1 MRHKKLK
8 IVVYSTC
15 VYLFFSILT
24 SLYFYNDLQ
33 KRKAVVIEKIQN
45 ESTQQLAYTHH
56 EFNELSNRIANT
68 LDLVSKSRP
77 LYDYFLYPSARVQ
90 RAVEF
95 SWLRLMQAEK
105 FFSRLELVDGN
116 GDSLFSFI
124 YDSET
129 GKATKRI
136 TDENSINDL
145 LLEKLSTLPEGRIFS
160 EGVVL
165 NRKLA
170 NSGIYKPMMQ
180 IFIPIDVVGLR
191 KGYVLAELSD
201 TSIVNVVNVVKF
213 SPTLSISPSMVNQDG
228 YYLLT
233 DKSEE
238 VFGHL
243 VNGRADKTLKAEEPE
258 LWSIMT
264 EMQVGSIY
272 LNDNVYSFY
281 RFSIDKSDPNKDAYF
296 LLCYPAS
303 ELGAFFYEQ
312 QIEVAEEAIIVFLLL
327 GLIVIPFG
335 ILLTSWDRSNLE
347 SQLAKSALE
356 GMSAVVITDKQK
368 RIIKVNTAFTS
379 ICGFSPIDTIGKST
393 FDVLT
398 SGCEQSKKRLNNWKQ
413 VEELGAWQGEI
424 DVLSKAQ
431 EELSLLVRI
440 QSVKN
445 KRKEVQYYIISYID
459 ITQRKLLEKELRY
472 LSEKDSLSDCWNRRK
487 FEFEL
492 ENQTLLTKRYY
503 PVHQCCLV
511 IFDIDF
517 FKRINDTKGHEVG
530 DEVIRLVAFVLRDG
544 SRETDFV
551 ARIGGE
557 EFAIIMPHTELK
569 DAEMVVN
576 RLRVAVSQID
586 KYRVTVSGGL
596 TDIGLSTDRAYK
608 CADLALYESKANGR
622 NTISICT
629 SLEDL
634 A

>member
-1 MRHKKLK
+1 MHHKKMK

-15 VYLFFSILT
+15 VYLFLSIIT
-24 SLYFYNDLQ
+24 SLYFYNDFQ
-33 KRKAVVIEKIQN
+33 KKKAVVVDKIQN
-45 ESTQQLAYTHH
+45 ESIQQLTYTHH

-77 LYDYFLYPSARVQ
+77 LYDYFLYPSNRVQ

-105 FFSRLELVDGN
+105 FFSRLELVDEN
-116 GDSLFSFI
+116 GESLFLFT
-124 YDSET
+124 YDSKA

-136 TDENSINDL
+136 TDESSVNEL
-145 LLEKLSTLPEGRIFS
+145 LLERLVTLPEGRIFS

-170 NSGIYKPMMQ
+170 NSGVYKPIMQ
-180 IFIPIDVVGLR
+180 IFIPIDVAGLR

-201 TSIVNVVNVVKF
+201 TSIVNVVKF
-213 SPTLSISPSMVNQDG
+213 SPTLSISPSMINQDG

-243 VNGRADKTLKAEEPE
+243 VNGRADKTLKVEEPE
-258 LWSIMT
+258 LWSMIS
-264 EMQVGSIY
+264 EIQEGSAY
-272 LNDNVYSFY
+272 LNGNIYSFY
-281 RFSIDKSDPNKDAYF
+281 RFSIDKRDPNKDAYF

-303 ELGAFFYEQ
+303 ELDALFYDL
-312 QIEVAEEAIIVFLLL
+312 QIEITEEAMIIFLLL

-335 ILLTSWDRSNLE
+335 MLLTSWDRSNLE

-356 GMSAVVITDKQK
+356 GMSAVVITDKHR

-379 ICGFSPIDTIGKST
+379 ICGFSSTDIMGKST

-398 SGCEQSKKRLNNWKQ
+398 SSCEQSQKRIDNWKQ
-413 VEELGAWQGEI
+413 VEELGAWQGEL
-424 DVLSKAQ
+424 DVLSKNQ

-445 KRKEVQYYIISYID
+445 KRKEIQYYIISYID

-503 PVHQCCLV
+503 PVHQCCLI

-517 FKRINDTKGHEVG
+517 FKRINDTQGHEVG
-530 DEVIRLVAFVLRDG
+530 DEVIRLVASLLKNG

-569 DAEMVVN
+569 DAIMVVN

-586 KYRVTVSGGL
+586 KYKVTISGGL
-596 TDIGLSTDRAYK
+596 TDIGLSSDRAYK

-622 NTISICT
+622 NTISIC
-629 SLEDL
+629 SNLEDL

>member
-33 KRKAVVIEKIQN
+33 KRKAVVVEQIQN
-45 ESTQQLAYTHH
+45 ESTQQLVYTHR

-77 LYDYFLYPSARVQ
+77 LYDYFLYPSKRVQ

-95 SWLRLMQAEK
+95 SWLRLIQAEK
-105 FFSRLELVDGN
+105 FFSKLELVDEN
-116 GDSLFSFI
+116 GDGLFSFT
-124 YDSET
+124 YDPET

-136 TDENSINDL
+136 SDKRTINAL
-145 LLEKLSTLPEGRIFS
+145 LLDKLAKLPEGRIFS

-165 NRKLA
+165 NHELA
-170 NSGIYKPMMQ
+170 NTGIYKPMMQ

-201 TSIVNVVNVVKF
+201 TSIVNVVKF
-213 SPTLSISPSMVNQDG
+213 SPTLSISPSMINQDG

-258 LWSIMT
+258 LWSLMS
-264 EMQVGSIY
+264 EMQAGSTY
-272 LNDNVYSFY
+272 LNGNIYSFY
-281 RFSIDKSDPNKDAYF
+281 RFSIDKSDLNKDAYF
-296 LLCYPAS
+296 LLCYPAT
-303 ELGAFFYEQ
+303 ELALSFNNLK
-312 QIEVAEEAIIVFLLL
+312 IEVAEEAMIVFLLL

-356 GMSAVVITDKQK
+356 GMSAVVITDKYQ

-379 ICGFSPIDTIGKST
+379 ICGFLPADTIGKST

-398 SGCEQSKKRLNNWKQ
+398 SNCEQSKKRLDNWKQ

-424 DVLSKAQ
+424 DVLSKTQ

-445 KRKEVQYYIISYID
+445 KRKEVQYYIVSYID

-530 DEVIRLVAFVLRDG
+530 DDVIRLVASVLRDG

-569 DAEMVVN
+569 DASMVVN
-576 RLRVAVSQID
+576 RLRVAVSQIE
-586 KYRVTVSGGL
+586 KYQVTISGGL
-596 TDIGLSTDRAYK
+596 TDIGLSTDHAYK

-629 SLEDL
+629 SLDDL

>member
-1 MRHKKLK
+1 MHHKKMK

-15 VYLFFSILT
+15 VYLFLSIIT
-24 SLYFYNDLQ
+24 SLYFYNDFQ
-33 KRKAVVIEKIQN
+33 KKKAVVVDKIQN
-45 ESTQQLAYTHH
+45 ESIQQLTYTHH

-77 LYDYFLYPSARVQ
+77 LYDYFLYPSNRVQ

-105 FFSRLELVDGN
+105 FFSRLELVDEN
-116 GDSLFSFI
+116 GESLFLFT
-124 YDSET
+124 YDSKA

-136 TDENSINDL
+136 TDESSVNEL
-145 LLEKLSTLPEGRIFS
+145 LLERLVTLPEGRIFS

-170 NSGIYKPMMQ
+170 NSGVYKPIMQ
-180 IFIPIDVVGLR
+180 IFIPIDVAGLR

-201 TSIVNVVNVVKF
+201 TSIVNVVKF
-213 SPTLSISPSMVNQDG
+213 SPTLSISPSMINQDG

-243 VNGRADKTLKAEEPE
+243 VNGRADKTLKVEEPE
-258 LWSIMT
+258 LWSMIS
-264 EMQVGSIY
+264 EIQEGSTY
-272 LNDNVYSFY
+272 LNGNIYSFY

-303 ELGAFFYEQ
+303 ELDALFYDL
-312 QIEVAEEAIIVFLLL
+312 QIEITEEAMIIFLLL

-335 ILLTSWDRSNLE
+335 MLLTSWDRSNLE

-356 GMSAVVITDKQK
+356 GMSAVVITDKHR

-379 ICGFSPIDTIGKST
+379 ICGFSSTDIMGKST

-398 SGCEQSKKRLNNWKQ
+398 SSCEQSQKRIDNWKQ
-413 VEELGAWQGEI
+413 VEELGAWQGEL
-424 DVLSKAQ
+424 DVLSKNQ

-445 KRKEVQYYIISYID
+445 KRKEIQYYIISYID

-503 PVHQCCLV
+503 PVHQCCLI

-517 FKRINDTKGHEVG
+517 FKRINDTQGHEVG
-530 DEVIRLVAFVLRDG
+530 DEVIRLVASLLKNG

-569 DAEMVVN
+569 DAIMVVN

-586 KYRVTVSGGL
+586 KYKVTISGGL
-596 TDIGLSTDRAYK
+596 TDIGLSSERAYK

-622 NTISICT
+622 NTISIC
-629 SLEDL
+629 SNLEDL

>member
-1 MRHKKLK
+1 MHHKKMK

-15 VYLFFSILT
+15 VYLFLSIIT
-24 SLYFYNDLQ
+24 SLYFYNDFQ
-33 KRKAVVIEKIQN
+33 KKKAVVVDKIQN
-45 ESTQQLAYTHH
+45 ESIQQLTYTHH
-56 EFNELSNRIANT
+56 EFNELSNRITNT

-77 LYDYFLYPSARVQ
+77 LYDYFLYPSNRVQ

-105 FFSRLELVDGN
+105 FFSRLELVDEN
-116 GDSLFSFI
+116 GESLFLFT
-124 YDSET
+124 YDPKT

-136 TDENSINDL
+136 TDDSSVNEL
-145 LLEKLSTLPEGRIFS
+145 LLERLVTLPEGQIFS

-170 NSGIYKPMMQ
+170 NSGVYKPIMQ
-180 IFIPIDVVGLR
+180 IFIPIDVAGLR

-201 TSIVNVVNVVKF
+201 TSIVNVVKF
-213 SPTLSISPSMVNQDG
+213 SPTLSISPSMINQDG

-243 VNGRADKTLKAEEPE
+243 VNGRADKTLKVEEPE
-258 LWSIMT
+258 LWSMIS
-264 EMQVGSIY
+264 EIQEGSAY
-272 LNDNVYSFY
+272 LNGNIYSFY
-281 RFSIDKSDPNKDAYF
+281 RFSIDKRDPNKDAYF

-303 ELGAFFYEQ
+303 ELDALFYDL
-312 QIEVAEEAIIVFLLL
+312 QIEITEEAMIIFLLL

-335 ILLTSWDRSNLE
+335 MLLTSWDRSNLE

-356 GMSAVVITDKQK
+356 GMSAVVITDKHR

-379 ICGFSPIDTIGKST
+379 ICGFSSTDIMGKST

-398 SGCEQSKKRLNNWKQ
+398 SSCEQSQKRIDNWKQ
-413 VEELGAWQGEI
+413 VEELGAWQGEL
-424 DVLSKAQ
+424 DVLSKNQ

-445 KRKEVQYYIISYID
+445 KRKEIQYYIISYID

-492 ENQTLLTKRYY
+492 DNQTLLTKRYY
-503 PVHQCCLV
+503 PVHQCCLI

-517 FKRINDTKGHEVG
+517 FKRINDTQGHEVG
-530 DEVIRLVAFVLRDG
+530 DEVIRLVASLLKNG

-569 DAEMVVN
+569 DAIMVVN

-586 KYRVTVSGGL
+586 KYKVTISGGL
-596 TDIGLSTDRAYK
+596 TDIGLSSDRAYK

-622 NTISICT
+622 NTISIC
-629 SLEDL
+629 SNLEDL

>member
-1 MRHKKLK
+1 MYMHHKKMK

-15 VYLFFSILT
+15 VYLFLSIIT
-24 SLYFYNDLQ
+24 SLYFYNDFQ
-33 KRKAVVIEKIQN
+33 KKKAVVVDKIQN
-45 ESTQQLAYTHH
+45 ESIQQLTYTHH
-56 EFNELSNRIANT
+56 EFNELSNRITNT

-77 LYDYFLYPSARVQ
+77 LYDYFLYPSNRVQ

-105 FFSRLELVDGN
+105 FFSRLELVDEN
-116 GDSLFSFI
+116 GESLFLFT
-124 YDSET
+124 YDPKT

-136 TDENSINDL
+136 TDDSSVNEL
-145 LLEKLSTLPEGRIFS
+145 LLERLVTLPEGQIFS

-170 NSGIYKPMMQ
+170 NSGVYKPIMQ
-180 IFIPIDVVGLR
+180 IFIPIDVAGLR

-201 TSIVNVVNVVKF
+201 TSIVNVVKF
-213 SPTLSISPSMVNQDG
+213 SPTLSISPSMINQDG

-243 VNGRADKTLKAEEPE
+243 VNGRADKTLKVEEPE
-258 LWSIMT
+258 LWSMIS
-264 EMQVGSIY
+264 EIQEGSAY
-272 LNDNVYSFY
+272 LNGNIYSFY
-281 RFSIDKSDPNKDAYF
+281 RFSIDKRDPNKDAYF

-303 ELGAFFYEQ
+303 ELDALFYDL
-312 QIEVAEEAIIVFLLL
+312 QIEITEEAMIIFLLL

-335 ILLTSWDRSNLE
+335 MLLTSWDRSNLE

-356 GMSAVVITDKQK
+356 GMSAVVITDKHR

-379 ICGFSPIDTIGKST
+379 ICGFSSTDIMGKST

-398 SGCEQSKKRLNNWKQ
+398 SSCEQSQKRIDNWKQ
-413 VEELGAWQGEI
+413 VEELGAWQGEL
-424 DVLSKAQ
+424 DVLSKNQ

-445 KRKEVQYYIISYID
+445 KRKEIQYYIISYID

-492 ENQTLLTKRYY
+492 DNQTLLTKRYY
-503 PVHQCCLV
+503 PVHQCCLI

-517 FKRINDTKGHEVG
+517 FKRINDTQGHEVG
-530 DEVIRLVAFVLRDG
+530 DEVIRLVASLLKNG

-569 DAEMVVN
+569 DAIMVVN

-586 KYRVTVSGGL
+586 KYKVTISGGL
-596 TDIGLSTDRAYK
+596 TDIGLSSDRAYK

-622 NTISICT
+622 NTISIC
-629 SLEDL
+629 SNLEDL

>member
-1 MRHKKLK
+1 MHHKKMK

-15 VYLFFSILT
+15 VYLFLSIIT
-24 SLYFYNDLQ
+24 SLYFYNDFQ
-33 KRKAVVIEKIQN
+33 KKKAVVVDKIQN
-45 ESTQQLAYTHH
+45 ESIQQLTYTHH

-77 LYDYFLYPSARVQ
+77 LYDYFLYPSNRVQ

-105 FFSRLELVDGN
+105 FFSRLELVDEN
-116 GDSLFSFI
+116 GESLFLFT
-124 YDSET
+124 YDSKA

-136 TDENSINDL
+136 TDESSVNEL
-145 LLEKLSTLPEGRIFS
+145 LLERLVTLPEGRIFS

-170 NSGIYKPMMQ
+170 NSGVYKPIMQ
-180 IFIPIDVVGLR
+180 IFIPIDVAGLR

-201 TSIVNVVNVVKF
+201 TSIVNVVKF
-213 SPTLSISPSMVNQDG
+213 SPTLSISPSMINQDG

-243 VNGRADKTLKAEEPE
+243 VNGRADKTLKVEEPE
-258 LWSIMT
+258 LWSMIS
-264 EMQVGSIY
+264 EIQEGSTY
-272 LNDNVYSFY
+272 LNGNIYSFY

-303 ELGAFFYEQ
+303 ELDALFYDL
-312 QIEVAEEAIIVFLLL
+312 QIEITEEAMIIFLLL

-335 ILLTSWDRSNLE
+335 MLLTSWDRSNLE

-356 GMSAVVITDKQK
+356 GMSAVVITDKHR

-379 ICGFSPIDTIGKST
+379 ICGFSSTDIMGKST

-398 SGCEQSKKRLNNWKQ
+398 SSCEQSQKRIDNWKQ
-413 VEELGAWQGEI
+413 VEELGAWQGEL
-424 DVLSKAQ
+424 DVLSKNQ

-445 KRKEVQYYIISYID
+445 KRKEIQYYIISYID

-492 ENQTLLTKRYY
+492 DNQTLLTKRYY
-503 PVHQCCLV
+503 PVHQCCLI

-517 FKRINDTKGHEVG
+517 FKRINDTQGHEVG
-530 DEVIRLVAFVLRDG
+530 DEVIRLEAYLLKNG

-569 DAEMVVN
+569 DAIMVVN

-586 KYRVTVSGGL
+586 KYKVTISGGL
-596 TDIGLSTDRAYK
+596 TDIGLSSDRAYK

-622 NTISICT
+622 NTISIC
-629 SLEDL
+629 SNLEDL

>member
-1 MRHKKLK
+1 MYMHHKKMK

-15 VYLFFSILT
+15 VYLFLSIIT
-24 SLYFYNDLQ
+24 SLYFYNDFQ
-33 KRKAVVIEKIQN
+33 KKKAVVVDKIQN
-45 ESTQQLAYTHH
+45 ESIQQLTYTHH
-56 EFNELSNRIANT
+56 EFNELSNRITNT

-77 LYDYFLYPSARVQ
+77 LYDYFLYPSNRVQ

-105 FFSRLELVDGN
+105 FFSRLELVDEN
-116 GDSLFSFI
+116 GESLFLFT
-124 YDSET
+124 YDPKT

-136 TDENSINDL
+136 TDDSSVNEL
-145 LLEKLSTLPEGRIFS
+145 LLERLVTLPEGQIFS

-170 NSGIYKPMMQ
+170 NSGVYKPIMQ
-180 IFIPIDVVGLR
+180 IFIPIDVAGLR

-201 TSIVNVVNVVKF
+201 TSIVNVVKF
-213 SPTLSISPSMVNQDG
+213 SPTLSISPSMINQDG

-243 VNGRADKTLKAEEPE
+243 VNGRADKTLKVEEPE
-258 LWSIMT
+258 LWSMIS
-264 EMQVGSIY
+264 EIQEGSAY
-272 LNDNVYSFY
+272 LNGNIYSFD
-281 RFSIDKSDPNKDAYF
+281 RFSIDKRDPNKDAYF

-303 ELGAFFYEQ
+303 ELDALFYDL
-312 QIEVAEEAIIVFLLL
+312 QIEITEEAMIIFLLL

-335 ILLTSWDRSNLE
+335 MLLTSWDRSNLE

-356 GMSAVVITDKQK
+356 GMSAVVITDKHR

-379 ICGFSPIDTIGKST
+379 ICGFSSTDIMGKST

-398 SGCEQSKKRLNNWKQ
+398 SSCEQSQKRIDNWKQ
-413 VEELGAWQGEI
+413 VEELGAWQGEL
-424 DVLSKAQ
+424 DVLSKNQ

-445 KRKEVQYYIISYID
+445 KRKEIQYYIISYID

-503 PVHQCCLV
+503 PVHQCCLI

-517 FKRINDTKGHEVG
+517 FKRINDTQGHEVG
-530 DEVIRLVAFVLRDG
+530 DEVIRLVASLLKNG

-569 DAEMVVN
+569 DAIMVVN

-586 KYRVTVSGGL
+586 KYKVTISGGL
-596 TDIGLSTDRAYK
+596 TDIGLSSDRAYK

-622 NTISICT
+622 NTISIC
-629 SLEDL
+629 SNLEDL

>member
-1 MRHKKLK
+1 MHHKKMK

-15 VYLFFSILT
+15 VYLFLSIIT
-24 SLYFYNDLQ
+24 SLYFYNDFQ
-33 KRKAVVIEKIQN
+33 KKKAVVVDKIQN
-45 ESTQQLAYTHH
+45 ESIQQLTYTHH
-56 EFNELSNRIANT
+56 EFNELSNRITNT

-77 LYDYFLYPSARVQ
+77 LYDYFLYPSNRVQ

-105 FFSRLELVDGN
+105 FFSRLELVDEN
-116 GDSLFSFI
+116 GESLFLFT
-124 YDSET
+124 YDPKT

-136 TDENSINDL
+136 TDDSSVNEL
-145 LLEKLSTLPEGRIFS
+145 LLERLVTLPEGQIFS

-170 NSGIYKPMMQ
+170 NSGVYKPIMQ
-180 IFIPIDVVGLR
+180 IFIPIDVAGLR

-201 TSIVNVVNVVKF
+201 TSIVNVVKF
-213 SPTLSISPSMVNQDG
+213 SPTLSISPSMINQDG

-243 VNGRADKTLKAEEPE
+243 VNGRADKTLKVEEPE
-258 LWSIMT
+258 LWSMIS
-264 EMQVGSIY
+264 EIQEGSAY
-272 LNDNVYSFY
+272 LNGNIYSFD
-281 RFSIDKSDPNKDAYF
+281 RFSIDKRDPNKDAYF

-303 ELGAFFYEQ
+303 ELDALFYDL
-312 QIEVAEEAIIVFLLL
+312 QIEITEEAMIIFLLL

-335 ILLTSWDRSNLE
+335 MLLTSWDRSNLE

-356 GMSAVVITDKQK
+356 GMSAVVITDKHR

-379 ICGFSPIDTIGKST
+379 ICGFSSTDIMGKST

-398 SGCEQSKKRLNNWKQ
+398 SSCEQSQKRIDNWKQ
-413 VEELGAWQGEI
+413 VEELGAWQGEL
-424 DVLSKAQ
+424 DVLSKNQ

-445 KRKEVQYYIISYID
+445 KRKEIQYYIISYID

-503 PVHQCCLV
+503 PVHQCCLI

-517 FKRINDTKGHEVG
+517 FKRINDTQGHEVG
-530 DEVIRLVAFVLRDG
+530 DEVIRLVASLLKNG

-569 DAEMVVN
+569 DAIMVVN

-586 KYRVTVSGGL
+586 KYKVTISGGL
-596 TDIGLSTDRAYK
+596 TDIGLSSDRAYK

-622 NTISICT
+622 NTISIC
-629 SLEDL
+629 SNLEDL

>member
-8 IVVYSTC
+8 IVVYSIC
-15 VYLFFSILT
+15 VYLFFSIIA
-24 SLYFYNDLQ
+24 SLYFYNDFQ
-33 KRKAVVIEKIQN
+33 KRKAVVVEKIQN
-45 ESTQQLAYTHH
+45 ESTQQLAYTHN

-77 LYDYFLYPSARVQ
+77 LYDYFLYPSVRVQ
-90 RAVEF
+90 LAVEF

-105 FFSRLELVDGN
+105 FFSKLELVDESGE
-116 GDSLFSFI
+116 SLFLFT
-124 YDSET
+124 YDAKT

-136 TDENSINDL
+136 TNESSINDL
-145 LLEKLSTLPEGRIFS
+145 LLERLATLPEGHIFS

-170 NSGIYKPMMQ
+170 NSGVYKPMMQ

-201 TSIVNVVNVVKF
+201 ASIVNVVKF
-213 SPTLSISPSMVNQDG
+213 SPTLSISPSMINQDG

-258 LWSIMT
+258 LWSIMS
-264 EMQVGSIY
+264 EMQVGSTY
-272 LNDNVYSFY
+272 LNGNIYSFY
-281 RFSIDKSDPNKDAYF
+281 RFSIDKSEPNKDAYF

-303 ELGAFFYEQ
+303 ELDVFFYNL
-312 QIEVAEEAIIVFLLL
+312 QIEVVEEAMIIFLLL

-335 ILLTSWDRSNLE
+335 ILLTLWDRSNLE

-356 GMSAVVITDKQK
+356 GMSAVVITDKHQ

-379 ICGFSPIDTIGKST
+379 ICGYTSADAIGKST
-393 FDVLT
+393 FDVLA
-398 SGCEQSKKRLNNWKQ
+398 SNCEQSQKRLNNWKQ

-445 KRKEVQYYIISYID
+445 KRKDIQYYIISYID

-517 FKRINDTKGHEVG
+517 FKRINDSKGHDVG
-530 DEVIRLVAFVLRDG
+530 DEVIKLVASVLKGG
-544 SRETDFV
+544 SRDTDFV

-576 RLRVAVSQID
+576 RLRVAVSQIE
-586 KYRVTVSGGL
+586 KYQVTVSGGL
-596 TDIGLSTDRAYK
+596 TDIGISTDHAYK